1 MKRLKSHHRMIRE
14 KEEMKIISFPERK
27 THITKE
33 EFAKVYDTHAS
44 KIYQFIYY
52 KTYHREIAEDLTAT
66 TFLKALEHIHQYD
79 SKKGSISSWLYQ
91 IARNCV
97 TDHYRSQRRAVAIDD
112 VWDLA
117 GHQNV
122 ELDAENREHLEEL
135 QAVMN
140 TLPADQRDILI
151 LRIWQELPY
160 KEIAQIM
167 GKSEGACKMMFV
179 RVIAQLRKHLS
190 VAALLFVFLF
200 NTFSLKGGNIV

>member
-1 MKRLKSHHRMIRE
+1 MS
-14 KEEMKIISFPERK
+14 IIGFKERK
-27 THITKE
+27 THVSRE
-33 EFAKVYDTHAS
+33 EFARVYDTHAS

-66 TFLKALEHIHQYD
+66 TFLKALEHLYQYD
-79 SKKGSISSWLYQ
+79 PEKGSISSWLYQ

-97 TDHYRSQRRAVAIDD
+97 TDHFRSRRRTIAIDD
-112 VWDLA
+112 VWDCA

-122 ELDAENREHLEEL
+122 ELDAEQRENLEEL
-135 QAVMN
+135 RAVM
-140 TLPADQRDILI
+140 TKLPVNQRDILI
-151 LRIWQELPY
+151 LRIWQELSY

-179 RVIAQLRKHLS
+179 RVITHLRKHLS

-200 NTFSLKGGNIV
+200 NTFSLKGGF